1 MRGKT
6 SAERLQSRRHTKER
20 MSWRTPQDAVVL
32 YSAFGTAASAIAEG
46 RVIDYQD
53 RGVASVTDR
62 KLVNLRR
69 NLGML
74 INDERA
80 NVPVRLTLRNHE
92 WHAVSDAEGYFRVEI
107 RNLATL
113 PPGWHR
119 FRGEAGDAT
128 DEANLLLVPPEN
140 THGVISDV
148 DDTLLI
154 TEVGSKRRM
163 LFNTLLHNPL
173 QRRVVEGIAAAY
185 RQLAHVNPF
194 PAAAPFF
201 YLSATPRQLHLPLQA
216 VLEHNQLPRGVLIT
230 KRVTGDSTSEPWRDQ
245 FAYKTRKIEFLL
257 DRLPHVNFT
266 LIGDDAESD
275 PEIFAAIRVRHPA
288 RIAATWIRRVN
299 RDPTRARL
307 EGQGDLIDLL
317 RR

>member
-1 MRGKT
+1 M
-6 SAERLQSRRHTKER
+6 
-20 MSWRTPQDAVVL
+20 L
-32 YSAFGTAASAIAEG
+32 YSAFGTSAGAVVEG
-46 RVIDYQD
+46 RVIDYRQH
-53 RGVASVTDR
+53 RAASPTDR

-69 NLGML
+69 HLRLL

-92 WHAVSDAEGYFRVEI
+92 WQAVSDAEGYFRVEI
-107 RNLATL
+107 KSLATL

-119 FRGEAGDAT
+119 FRAQAGDAV
-128 DEANLLLVPPEN
+128 DEAYLLLVPPEN

-154 TEVGSKRRM
+154 TEVGSMRRM
-163 LFNTLLHNPL
+163 LVNTLLRNPL
-173 QRRVVEGIAAAY
+173 QRAIVDGTPALY
-185 RQLAHVNPF
+185 RQLALANPF

-216 VLEHNQLPRGVLIT
+216 VLEHNQMPRGVLIT
-230 KRVTGDSTSEPWRDQ
+230 KRVTGDATSEPVRDQ

-257 DRLPHVNFT
+257 ERLPHVNFT
-266 LIGDDAESD
+266 LIGDDGQSD
-275 PEIFAAIRVRHPA
+275 PEIFAAMRDRHPS
-288 RIAATWIRRVN
+288 RIAAVWIRRVN
-299 RDPTRARL
+299 RNPARARL
-307 EGQGDLIDLL
+307 DNQGDFIELL